1 MTVPIYQV
9 DAFADRRFAG
19 NPAAVVVLES
29 YPADS
34 TLQDIAAENNLAETA
49 FIVPQG
55 EDYRLR
61 WFTPTIEVPLCG
73 HATLASAAVVL
84 ERLWPGRGKVV
95 FHTASGALTVERID
109 GGYRMDFPVRR
120 TSPAELP
127 GLSKILGVD
136 VVEEVADDSRNFIAQ
151 LASAAQVRSLA
162 PDLAAIAK
170 LDSAGLIVTA
180 RGDVDSDVAAGG
192 DAGFDFVSR
201 YFAPGHGI
209 PEDPVTGS
217 AHCSLAYY
225 WSQRLGKTAFRAF
238 QASPRGGVVLCR
250 LEGERVILEGSCVF
264 YLEGHITF

>member
-1 MTVPIYQV
+1 VTVPIYQV
-9 DAFADRRFAG
+9 DAFTDRLFAG
-19 NPAAVVVLES
+19 NPAAIVLLDA
-29 YPADS
+29 YPADA
-34 TLQDIAAENNLAETA
+34 TLQAIAAENNLAETA

-61 WFTPTIEVPLCG
+61 WFTPTVEVPLCG

-84 ERLWPGRGKVV
+84 ERLSPGRKKVV
-95 FHTASGALTVERID
+95 FHTASGALTVERIE

-120 TSPAELP
+120 TSRIELP

-136 VVEEVADDSRNFIAQ
+136 VVEEVADDSRNIIAQ
-151 LASAAQVRSLA
+151 LASAAEVRTLA

-180 RGDVDSDVAAGG
+180 RGDQ
-192 DAGFDFVSR
+192 GFDFVSR

-217 AHCSLAYY
+217 AHCSLAHY
-225 WSQRLGKTAFRAF
+225 WSERLGKTSFRAF
-238 QASPRGGVVLCR
+238 QASPRGGVVVCR
-250 LEGERVILEGSCVF
+250 LEGERVALEGSCAF
-264 YLEGHITF
+264 YLEGKITF